1 MKYMKQ
7 ANLAS
12 LDLNLMVVLDAL
24 LEHSHVGRAA
34 AKVGL
39 SQPAAS
45 HALRRLREIFGDP
58 LLVRSGLRMQP
69 TPRAEALRTPLAEAL
84 ERMRE
89 ILRAKEFEPSK
100 STREFTIMV
109 PDQLIAVLLAP
120 LVSRIAE
127 VAPLVRLDVLPWR
140 AAAQWKGASAG
151 SFDVFIG
158 CETAGTEGFRR
169 RLLLRDTEALA
180 VRKTHSWRAR
190 LSKRRWFEEARHVAV
205 IAPGKQ
211 EDPIDEW
218 LRGEGIKRRIAL
230 VVPGYLAALQVAAS
244 SDLVAFVPRLL
255 IQSQQPASPI
265 AIVAPPLDPGWFD
278 EFLFFPAR
286 TETDP
291 ASIWF
296 RELILALAATIT
308 GDSPRGRI
316 AIPRT

>member
-1 MKYMKQ
+1 MQ
-7 ANLAS
+7 QTNLTS

-24 LEHSHVGRAA
+24 LEHAHVGRAA

-45 HALRRLREIFGDP
+45 HALGRLREIFGDP

-69 TPRAEALRTPLAEAL
+69 TPRAESLRAPLAEAL

-89 ILRAKEFEPSK
+89 VLRAREFAPST

-109 PDQLIAVLLAP
+109 PDHLIAVLLAP
-120 LVSRIAE
+120 LVSRLAE
-127 VAPLVRLDVLPWR
+127 VAPGVRLDVIPWR
-140 AAAQWKGASAG
+140 AAAQWKGTLAS
-151 SFDVFIG
+151 SIDVFIG

-180 VRKTHSWRAR
+180 VSKIHPWRRR

-205 IAPGKQ
+205 VAPGKQ
-211 EDPIDEW
+211 EDPVDEW
-218 LRGEGIKRRIAL
+218 LRAEGITRRVAL
-230 VVPGYLAALQVAAS
+230 TVPGYLAALQVAAS
-244 SDLVAFVPRLL
+244 SDLVAFLPRLL
-255 IQSQQPASPI
+255 IQSQQAASPI

-278 EFLFFPAR
+278 EFLFYPAR

-296 RELILALAATIT
+296 RELIAQ
-308 GDSPRGRI
+308 SWPRMHTDGHG
-316 AIPRT
+316 

>member
-1 MKYMKQ
+1 MQ
-7 ANLAS
+7 QTNLTS

-58 LLVRSGLRMQP
+58 LLVRSGMRMQA
-69 TPRAEALRTPLAEAL
+69 TPRAESLRAPLAEAL

-89 ILRAKEFEPSK
+89 VLRAREFEPST
-100 STREFTIMV
+100 STRDFTIMV
-109 PDQLIAVLLAP
+109 PDHLIPVLLAP
-120 LVSRIAE
+120 LVSRVAE
-127 VAPLVRLDVLPWR
+127 VAPSVRLDVLPWR
-140 AAAQWKGASAG
+140 AAVQWKGASAG
-151 SFDVFIG
+151 SIDVFIG

-180 VRKTHSWRAR
+180 VSKSHPWRCR

-211 EDPIDEW
+211 DDPVDEW
-218 LRGEGIKRRIAL
+218 LRTEGITRRIAL
-230 VVPGYLAALQVAAS
+230 TVPGYLAALQVAAS

-265 AIVAPPLDPGWFD
+265 AIVTPPLDPGWFD
-278 EFLFFPAR
+278 EFLFYPAR
-286 TETDP
+286 TESDP

-296 RELILALAATIT
+296 RELILTLPVTRAA
-308 GDSPRGRI
+308 GDRPVR
-316 AIPRT
+316 

>member
-1 MKYMKQ
+1 MQQ
-7 ANLAS
+7 ANLTS
-12 LDLNLMVVLDAL
+12 IDLNLMVVLDAL

-34 AKVGL
+34 TRVGL

-69 TPRAEALRTPLAEAL
+69 TPRAESLRAPLAEAL

-89 ILRAKEFEPSK
+89 ILRAREFEPSK
-100 STREFTIMV
+100 STRDFTIMV
-109 PDQLIAVLLAP
+109 PDHLIAVLLAP
-120 LVSRIAE
+120 LVGRIAE
-127 VAPLVRLDVLPWR
+127 VAPSVRLDVLPWR
-140 AAAQWKGASAG
+140 AAAQWKGTSAG
-151 SFDVFIG
+151 SIDVFIG

-180 VRKTHSWRAR
+180 VSNTHSWRTR
-190 LSKRRWFEEARHVAV
+190 LSKRRWFEKARHVAV

-211 EDPIDEW
+211 EDPVDEW
-218 LRGEGIKRRIAL
+218 LRAEGITRRIAL
-230 VVPGYLAALQVAAS
+230 TVPGYLAALQVAAS

-278 EFLFFPAR
+278 EFLFYPVR
-286 TETDP
+286 TESDP

-296 RELILALAATIT
+296 RELILGLTVTTAGGPPGT
-308 GDSPRGRI
+308 
-316 AIPRT
+316 